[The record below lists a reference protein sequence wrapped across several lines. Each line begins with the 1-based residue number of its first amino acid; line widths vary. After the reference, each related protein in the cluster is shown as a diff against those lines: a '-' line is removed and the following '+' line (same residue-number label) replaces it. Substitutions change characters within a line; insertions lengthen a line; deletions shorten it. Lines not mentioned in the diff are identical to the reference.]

1 MAYSTFAAID
11 IGSSC
16 MEMVIY
22 EISRNY
28 GIKEIDHIR
37 HIFELGKSTYEK
49 REVDFEDVE
58 KMCDILY
65 GFSEDRK
72 SVV

>member
-22 EISRNY
+22 EISRDN
-28 GIKEIDHIR
+28 GIKKIDHVR
-37 HIFELGKSTYEK
+37 YNFELGKNIYEAK
-49 REVDFEDVE
+49 EVDFEDVE

-65 GFSEDRK
+65 GFLY
-72 SVV
+72 